1 MTYIFDFDGTIVDSF
16 EYVLGFL
23 AKEAGRKEIS
33 EEEAARYRNK
43 SMKDIALGLGI
54 SLWRLPFLYFK
65 GRRIMRAHMDNLRA
79 FDGVLDVIRRLND
92 DGHQL
97 FIISSNSAR
106 NIKRFLIKNGMTQYF
121 HAVWGGAG
129 LFGKDNLIKQLR
141 RRYKISGEIWYV
153 GDETTDIRAAK
164 VARVRIAAVAW
175 GFASVEELAAKEPD
189 VLIRLP
195 EELLHLTGVAHE
207 TA

>member
-1 MTYIFDFDGTIVDSF
+1 MNYIFDFDGTIVDSF

-23 AKEAGRKEIS
+23 AREAGHEKLS
-33 EEEAARYRNK
+33 EEEAAKYRSK
-43 SMKDIALGLGI
+43 SMKDIAIGLGI
-54 SLWRLPFLYFK
+54 PLWRMPFLYFK
-65 GRRIMRAHMDNLRA
+65 GRRIMRAHMDNLHA
-79 FDGVLDVIRRLND
+79 FDGILDVIKKLSS

-97 FIISSNSAR
+97 YIISSNSSR

-141 RRYKISGEIWYV
+141 RRYKLGGDIWYV

-164 VARVRIAAVAW
+164 VAKVKIAAVTW
-175 GFASVEELAAKEPD
+175 GFAGVEELAAREPD
-189 VLIRLP
+189 LLIKSP
-195 EELLHLTGVAHE
+195 KELLQLAGAPQ
-207 TA
+207 